1 MAVQKR
7 LVNRQQGRRPR
18 KPNGKRGKV
27 ALQAGVHFKT
37 PGGVVHA
44 THKLGTF
51 NGAAGD
57 FGQVEPMGIVQM
69 LTDQGNGALGVV
81 FVHFGQIQ
89 IVQKINNSC
98 FNGVVSVVIVVIVV
112 IVNW

>member
-69 LTDQGNGALGVV
+69 LTRTRRCVGIGTTKYKHAPIWYGFDGTSGMSPTWQTHRDVGV
-81 FVHFGQIQ
+81 
-89 IVQKINNSC
+89 
-98 FNGVVSVVIVVIVV
+98 
-112 IVNW
+112 